1 MMMKKKQENK
11 IEQTVGAV
19 HTHTHTHTHTRIRC
33 LMDRK

>member
-11 IEQTVGAV
+11 IEQTAGAV
-19 HTHTHTHTHTRIRC
+19 HTRIRC